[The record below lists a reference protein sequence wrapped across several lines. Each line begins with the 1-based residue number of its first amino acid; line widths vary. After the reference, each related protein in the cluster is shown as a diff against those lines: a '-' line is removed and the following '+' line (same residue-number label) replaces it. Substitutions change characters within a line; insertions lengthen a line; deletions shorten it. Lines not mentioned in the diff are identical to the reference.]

1 VKNVHSAPRSQTQH
15 PDALAS
21 AWDSFPRVTRQ
32 AFLACAGV
40 PERWA
45 LPCSDSRWAYLPVD
59 VQRQLATLLPDQIV
73 QRASA
78 ELKAR
83 ERE

>member
-1 VKNVHSAPRSQTQH
+1 MSKPITQTGQH

-21 AWDSFPRVTRQ
+21 AWDSFPRTQRHE
-32 AFLACAGV
+32 FLKRAGV
-40 PERWA
+40 PIRWSA
-45 LPCSDSRWAYLPVD
+45 ACSDSRWAYLPTD
-59 VQRQLATLLPDQIV
+59 VRQTLGALLPVQIV